1 MTAIEPGGRA
11 FRKRFVRC
19 APPPFVAECCDRVM
33 VLENG
38 QIIQRGTHEELLAQP
53 GRYADLYHEIIEL
66 D

>member
-1 MTAIEPGGRA
+1 MAAIEPGGRA

-38 QIIQRGTHEELLAQP
+38 RVRFEGALDEDVLQDSVAYLAS
-53 GRYADLYHEIIEL
+53 
-66 D
+66 